1 MNYARM
7 AGMRNCIGAVVRLS
21 LPAKWAR
28 NTTADVLGR
37 RRFPVQT
44 LLQGPPAAVSE
55 DRPEDRPCSRFALP
69 RSCPL
74 PRCAFLPQ
82 RRHRR
87 SRRVSR
93 SPISASPISSGEA
106 RDQGAEHE
114 ARRKALTEGIR
125 TDIGKDGAAQ
135 SLALACEG
143 ACRLDAEGV
152 EALRQRAREAGAAFV
167 LVGSVHKMST
177 LVLSMRV
184 AVLDVASG
192 KLVMERLL
200 SFRGDNDEGWR
211 HAGDFVARE
220 VAAAVR

>member
-1 MNYARM
+1 M
-7 AGMRNCIGAVVRLS
+7 
-21 LPAKWAR
+21 LP
-28 NTTADVLGR
+28 L
-37 RRFPVQT
+37 
-44 LLQGPPAAVSE
+44 
-55 DRPEDRPCSRFALP
+55 
-69 RSCPL
+69 
-74 PRCAFLPQ
+74 
-82 RRHRR
+82 
-87 SRRVSR
+87 RRVPLLSAAALCLLAAA
-93 SPISASPISSGEA
+93 PALAASPRIAVADIGFTDSSGEA

-114 ARRKALTEGIR
+114 ARRRALTEGIR

-220 VAAAVR
+220 VTAAVR